1 LSIRFLTCSTIA
13 VLSDETSTL
22 RLRSITRALSGRDK
36 NRKKKLFGWIWL
48 PRIYPRLFLL
58 PIPTWRWLLG
68 FCFYDEYPSCLYCTN
83 SNLRPFSSVSDAID
97 CDCISSWWF
106 LVVFEA
112 QHGGLTSK
120 CTCYDG
126 GRGGKYSGGRSISGI
141 CLSVFKNLTSNTLVQ
156 RGLDVARLGHASRLA
171 PSPPPLCSCYCR
183 VSKKSGSDV
192 FARRV
197 FSLHPR
203 ASRAFIGFML
213 LHVACV
219 FGNCT

>member
-1 LSIRFLTCSTIA
+1 M
-13 VLSDETSTL
+13 
-22 RLRSITRALSGRDK
+22 RLRHLDCGLLRAHCPDAIK
-36 NRKKKLFGWIWL
+36 TEKKKLFGWIWL

-126 GRGGKYSGGRSISGI
+126 GRGGNTQEEGYQR
-141 CLSVFKNLTSNTLVQ
+141 NLFERFQKFDFEYASS
-156 RGLDVARLGHASRLA
+156 ARLGCGSAW
-171 PSPPPLCSCYCR
+171 PR
-183 VSKKSGSDV
+183 VSPCSV
-192 FARRV
+192 PA
-197 FSLHPR
+197 
-203 ASRAFIGFML
+203 AAL
-213 LHVACV
+213 LLLLPGIQKVWQ
-219 FGNCT
+219 